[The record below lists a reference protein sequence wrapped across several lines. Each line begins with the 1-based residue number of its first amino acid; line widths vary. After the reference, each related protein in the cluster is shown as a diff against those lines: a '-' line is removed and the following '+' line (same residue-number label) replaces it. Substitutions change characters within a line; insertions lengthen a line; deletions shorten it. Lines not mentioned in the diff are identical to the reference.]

1 MWTTGRCRR
10 CSAIGFIQP
19 VPARSF
25 LGLSRVCLNWHV
37 GLKCKPTHG
46 FIPWMSPF
54 ACSNLEL
61 LWLKSGANKRAPFG
75 RNRKR
80 GRGWPLFRL
89 SPVGLEE
96 LLTVWTQTSTWGE
109 TFLQAELLPG
119 GAQQTQ
125 TPWSCPFPRGPP
137 SPFVQRK
144 AGTPGWKQSCRK
156 WGAGAFYS
164 FPKSTAVLLHVLTY
178 DTLARTVPFTTR
190 GGRTWL
196 QRRKWLMLKIE

>member
-1 MWTTGRCRR
+1 MQKVFCNWLYSTCAGTELFGALKSVSELTCWLEMQ
-10 CSAIGFIQP
+10 ANTWLHP
-19 VPARSF
+19 LNVP
-25 LGLSRVCLNWHV
+25 L
-37 GLKCKPTHG
+37 
-46 FIPWMSPF
+46 

-196 QRRKWLMLKIE
+196 